1 MQRMHRQSAC
11 FMKKASVV
19 KKVLGSL
26 YISQA
31 GGTSGN
37 AELAQVKLELLF
49 TL

>member
-1 MQRMHRQSAC
+1 MHRQSAY

-19 KKVLGSL
+19 KVLGSL

-31 GGTSGN
+31 GDTSGN